1 MLLSVETKD
10 EEFLSNHSWIF
21 SLPKDDNQFLCT
33 SFSRERLDCLLY
45 ARTNYH
51 TIWLLARF
59 GWSMCKSLKRETD
72 HFIPH
77 VSFDIN
83 LYSASGENL
92 DVMCC
97 HFDFQD
103 T

>member
-45 ARTNYH
+45 MQELIITQYD
-51 TIWLLARF
+51 
-59 GWSMCKSLKRETD
+59 C
-72 HFIPH
+72 
-77 VSFDIN
+77 
-83 LYSASGENL
+83 
-92 DVMCC
+92 
-97 HFDFQD
+97 
-103 T
+103 